1 MKEGLLIITHGKGIY
16 VYDIHN
22 KKYLDANSGLWN
34 SCAGFDHKGI
44 IEVAQKQY
52 SKFGGYHSLF
62 GRLSE
67 ETIQLAEKII
77 EVSPFEKVKYFF
89 VIQVLKQMIVQ

>member
-1 MKEGLLIITHGKGIY
+1 MLKSNYSSHLYGFTDLKSLKERGPTIITHGKGIY
-16 VYDIHN
+16 VYDIHK

-52 SKFGGYHSLF
+52 CKIWRLPLF
-62 GRLSE
+62 IWKTIRRNNCFSRKRL
-67 ETIQLAEKII
+67 
-77 EVSPFEKVKYFF
+77 
-89 VIQVLKQMIVQ
+89 